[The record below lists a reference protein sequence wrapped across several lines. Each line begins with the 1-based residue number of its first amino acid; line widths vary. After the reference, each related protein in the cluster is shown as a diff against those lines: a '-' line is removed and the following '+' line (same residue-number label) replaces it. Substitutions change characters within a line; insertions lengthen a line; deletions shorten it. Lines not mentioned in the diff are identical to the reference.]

1 MSASAANYS
10 NLVQELYISYFGRP
24 ADAEGLAN
32 FENALLAIEAP
43 TDINGLAKAYS
54 TNSTIKSLIDS
65 FGTSSE
71 SVKLY
76 GSVTDSL
83 SSAQAFVTAVFEHVL
98 NRAPQSDG
106 LNFWSNAILS
116 GSLSIGDAALSIAAG
131 ATTNSTAQGK
141 LDAQTIANKVAVAS
155 EFTTEVGTT
164 AGIAAYQGS
173 AAASI
178 ARTLLAGVTS
188 STDPSAY
195 LSNVQSAVGDLA
207 GAVTTYTL
215 TTGVDNITGGSG
227 ANIFNAILDNTAGI
241 SAGGPQA
248 TLTAGDTITGGSV
261 SNTLNIADHGIG
273 AAMVLPSPLTLNNVT
288 ALNISSSE
296 AIGTQDFSNWTG
308 LTSVAVTASDGPATI
323 KVGNQTSLSIAD
335 SGIGAPIQT
344 SGGSTVAITTDAAH
358 AVTVN
363 GGTATT
369 SVTVKGGDAI
379 LVEDANFGTSNVNS
393 IASIAITSP
402 AGTTKIE
409 SAALQSLSITSDTG
423 EAVTV
428 YGSASAP
435 QNLTLTLDAVTNG
448 TLQADDAAAI
458 DIDAVSAASSGIQL
472 SSTGATALHID
483 ADVGLTL
490 SSVGAT
496 HVTSATIAGAGG
508 VTANL
513 TALGGGAAVDATTS
527 TGNLDLTL
535 AAGQSFSGGSGADTL
550 TIATQ
555 SIDLSSGAGI
565 TITPGSAGGEIVG
578 ATAGV
583 TGTIVLGTHTVADVV
598 NVVANGS
605 SANLGHILTLTGL
618 NSGATGIS
626 EDAIGFSGSISSV
639 SEVTPLEI
647 QEAVGFNPNG
657 YTLAQYIATAA
668 GKGGQITQ
676 NAHGVVWFEYDN
688 NTYLVYTASNGDNG
702 TLSSADTVVE
712 LTGQNYNFVSA
723 SISGSQLS
731 LNAGGT
737 GNGVDTLTT
746 GVDTLTGSAFDAI
759 LDNAAGMAAGFPAS
773 TLNAGDTLM
782 GTGYSTLN
790 ITDYGLGGYT
800 NIPAGVTL
808 TGLGTVNITSSEAV
822 AGGANTTANFSNL
835 SGLTNLNILASTGND
850 NITADQDMISIKIV
864 EAGQSVTVTSNGTA
878 QIYDANFNNGGTNT
892 ISAVNLIT
900 PTNGDMLAMIYSDTL
915 STLSITGTIY
925 ATIFGSAPTLTV
937 NIDDSSSQQITDSYS
952 STMIVNA
959 IGQKSYEPINS
970 NTITTFVFN
979 DSVDFQTAISDTY
992 VTSLTITGAGAFSAS
1007 LYLGNTSTATIDA
1020 THSTGSI
1027 TLDMNPGESF
1037 AGGQGQDTLY
1047 LPSGHY
1053 GTITGSSA
1061 SGNEIVLESFGA
1073 ITQASLPTAS
1083 NFSVLGLQGTWGT
1096 FDFSQLPGYN
1106 ELDIKSSTGAV
1117 TLANAQSSDLLNI
1130 DGEVSG
1136 ALTWQAGDSNG
1147 ASDTATVTL
1156 GSGYQGGGDFSL
1168 NLLDAGSNGI
1178 GTLNLATN
1186 DVAGAGSTVIVL
1198 NDPGLSTLHLT
1209 GSEPVY
1215 LSMSD
1220 QTASAI
1226 TVSDT
1231 IPFEQYVGGAEMH
1244 LTDSNLASFAFS
1256 GSGSMVV
1263 DQLTSDASTFTVS
1276 DSLGGTLDLSLNST
1290 SITSYTL
1297 TNADVDAAANFN
1309 IELIDGAVQ
1318 TLNLNGNVGVTLYG
1332 DSYTGGFTI
1341 SGATD
1346 NASVSFDDTGPTAAG
1361 ATNTIKLGN
1370 GNDSIE
1376 IEAGSSSS
1384 SDTITL
1390 GTGTNTVIDQSS
1402 GAVTLTVTGAAGV
1415 TEYLTVYG
1423 TSDTIVAGNGNNII
1437 DAAGQ
1442 GGTITV
1448 GSGTNTIETGVGAA
1462 FYITIGTHTTAD
1474 TVAVGGLNSSEDLT
1488 KIDSI
1493 AGLNNAGQDAILF
1506 GDPFLNLGGN
1516 GVVQITDA
1524 NVLAASGSDATLADW
1539 VAAALGAGGVVPQI
1553 AHSLLSFQFQG
1564 NTYLVDTG
1572 SGSAAG
1578 VLSTSDTVVELVGT
1592 NYTFAHATFSA
1603 GATSGAWLHLNG

>member
-1 MSASAANYS
+1 MTTASSYSA
-10 NLVQELYISYFGRP
+10 LVQELYVAYFGRP
-24 ADAEGLAN
+24 ADAGGLTN
-32 FENALLAIEAP
+32 FENALLAAGAP
-43 TDINGLAKAYS
+43 TSITSLAEDYATNIAIQDLIN
-54 TNSTIKSLIDS
+54 S
-65 FGTSSE
+65 FGNSAE
-71 SVKLY
+71 SQKLY
-76 GSVTDSL
+76 GTVTASL
-83 SSAQAFVTAVFEHVL
+83 SSAEAFVTAVFEHVL
-98 NRAPQSDG
+98 NRAPASAG
-106 LNFWSNAILS
+106 LQFWANAIAT
-116 GSLSIGDAALSIAAG
+116 GSLSVGNAALAIAEG
-131 ATTNSTAQGK
+131 AQTNTTTQGL
-141 LDAQTIANKVAVAS
+141 LDAQTVANKLAVAAEFTAAVAS
-155 EFTTEVGTT
+155 PT
-164 AGIAAYQGS
+164 GIDEYQGS
-173 AAASI
+173 GAANVGRA
-178 ARTLLAGVTS
+178 LLAGVSNT
-188 STDPSAY
+188 TVPTAY
-195 LSNVQSAVGDLA
+195 LPTVESAVLSLA
-207 GAVTTYTL
+207 TARTSYTL
-215 TTGVDNITGGSG
+215 TTGVDDLIATGNNNLFNAVLDNAAGAAAGGSPATLNTGDTVVGGPGVNALAIQDEGISSTLAMPTGITLTNIT
-227 ANIFNAILDNTAGI
+227 N
-241 SAGGPQA
+241 
-248 TLTAGDTITGGSV
+248 
-261 SNTLNIADHGIG
+261 LNI
-273 AAMVLPSPLTLNNVT
+273 T
-288 ALNISSSE
+288 SSE
-296 AIGTQDFSNWTG
+296 GLGTQDFSSWAG
-308 LTSVAVTASDGPATI
+308 LTSVNITASNGQDTL
-323 KVGNQTSLSIAD
+323 KVGNQTSLALTDTGLSVA
-335 SGIGAPIQT
+335 IQT
-344 SGGSTVAITTDAAH
+344 SGGSSVAVTTDAAN
-358 AVTVN
+358 AVTVY
-363 GGTATT
+363 GGTSTT
-369 SVTVKGGDAI
+369 TVTVKGGDVI
-379 LVEDANFGTSNVNS
+379 LIEDANFGTSNANS
-393 IASIAITSP
+393 ITSAAITSP

-435 QNLTLTLDAVTNG
+435 QNLTLTLDEVANG
-448 TLQADDAAAI
+448 ALQADDATTI
-458 DIDAVSAASSGIQL
+458 DVDAVTAASSGIQL

-483 ADVGLTL
+483 ADVGLTV
-490 SSVGAT
+490 SSVSAA
-496 HVTSATIAGAGG
+496 HVTSATVAGAGALTG
-508 VTANL
+508 NL
-513 TALGGGAAVDATTS
+513 TGLGGNATVDATTS
-527 TGNLDLTL
+527 TGAIDMTL
-535 AAGQSFSGGSGADTL
+535 AAGQSFTGGSGADTL
-550 TIATQ
+550 TIGTQ
-555 SIDLSSGAGI
+555 SINLSSGAGI
-565 TITPGSAGGEIVG
+565 TITPGSAGGEIVS
-578 ATAGV
+578 AAAGV
-583 TGTIVLGTHTVADVV
+583 TGTIVFGTHTVADVV

-605 SANLGHILTLTGL
+605 AANLGHILTLTGL
-618 NSGATGIS
+618 NSGATDIS

-657 YTLAQYIATAA
+657 YTLAQYIATAT

-712 LTGQNYNFVSA
+712 LTGQNYSFVSV

-773 TLNAGDTLM
+773 TLNAGDTLT

-790 ITDYGLGGYT
+790 ITDYGLNGYT
-800 NIPAGVTL
+800 NIPAGATL
-808 TGLGTVNITSSEAV
+808 SGLGTVNITSSEAV
-822 AGGANTTANFSNL
+822 AGGADTNANFDNL

-850 NITADQDMISIKIV
+850 NITAGQYLISIKVV
-864 EAGQSVTVTSNGTA
+864 EAGQSVSVTSNG
-878 QIYDANFNNGGTNT
+878 IVDISDANFSSGGTNT
-892 ISAVNLIT
+892 ISSVNLT
-900 PTNGDMLAMIYSDTL
+900 SPANGDMVAMIYSDAL

-979 DSVDFQTAISDTY
+979 DSVDFQTAISDTS

-1007 LYLGNTSTATIDA
+1007 LYLGNTSSATIDA

-1083 NFSVLGLQGTWGT
+1083 DFSVLGLQGTWGT
-1096 FDFSQLPGYN
+1096 FDFNQLPGYN

-1156 GSGYQGGGDFSL
+1156 GNGYQGGEDFTL

-1186 DVAGAGSTVIVL
+1186 DVAGVGSTVIVL

-1231 IPFEQYVGGAEMH
+1231 IPFVQYVGGAEMH
-1244 LTDSNLASFAFS
+1244 LTDSNLASFTFN

-1263 DQLTSDASTFTVS
+1263 DQLTSDASTFTAS

-1297 TNADVDAAANFN
+1297 TNADIDAAATFN
-1309 IELIDGAVQ
+1309 IELIDGAAQ

-1346 NASVSFDDTGPTAAG
+1346 NANVSFDGTGPTAAG
-1361 ATNTIKLGN
+1361 ATNTIRLGN
-1370 GNDSIE
+1370 GNDSIG

-1462 FYITIGTHTTAD
+1462 FNITIGAHTTAD
-1474 TVAVGGLNSSEDLT
+1474 TVAVGGLNSPEDLT
-1488 KIDSI
+1488 KIDTI

-1506 GDPFLNLGGN
+1506 NDAFLNIAGN

-1553 AHSLLSFQFQG
+1553 AHSLLFFQFQG